1 MTEERKIV
9 IREFEIPNTAFS
21 GRRYIRQAI
30 RFSSEEWHLISEDG
44 VDELDRSG
52 VNGGIII
59 LPAGEVTSVKAGM
72 LYELKE
78 KYSLLG
84 WTVGEYFS
92 GEYNCGNGKKFN
104 GKSCSIELL
113 GTEAQKLNETA
124 AKMFKRLGLEYCLL
138 FSYNDNKLY
147 YIDRE

>member
-1 MTEERKIV
+1 MTEARKIV

-30 RFSSEEWHLISEDG
+30 RFSSEEWHLIS
-44 VDELDRSG
+44 DEGIEELNRSG
-52 VNGGIII
+52 VKGGIII
-59 LPAGEVTSVKAGM
+59 LPVGEGTALKAKM
-72 LYELKE
+72 LYELAE
-78 KYSLLG
+78 KYQLSG

-104 GKSCSIELL
+104 CKSCSIELL
-113 GTEAQKLNETA
+113 GAESQKLNQTA
-124 AKMFKRLGLEYCLL
+124 AMIFKMLSLEYCLL

>member
-9 IREFEIPNTAFS
+9 IRKFEIPNTAFS

-30 RFSSEEWHLISEDG
+30 SFSSEEWHLISDEG
-44 VDELDRSG
+44 IDELNRSN
-52 VNGGIII
+52 VRGGIII
-59 LPAGEVTSVKAGM
+59 LPAGEGTALKAKM
-72 LYELKE
+72 LYELAE
-78 KYSLLG
+78 KYQLSG

-113 GTEAQKLNETA
+113 GADGQKLNEMA
-124 AKMFKRLGLEYCLL
+124 AKIFNLLGLEYCLL